1 MKRAVQTI
9 LGLGLA
15 VTVVACGDNRPDGA
29 DPNAAVGTTGAAAAN
44 VDGDFIED
52 QLEDGNREVVLGRLA
67 AERATHPQVKE
78 FGQMMATEHT
88 AAGEELRQLA
98 ARANVRLEAD
108 TDGDDDLRDMNE
120 KLGKLSC
127 REFDLEYMAAMIDE
141 HKEAIDDVEGKV
153 EGAEHA
159 DVKQWAATVLPKLR
173 AHLAQAERIH
183 ETLKQADS
191 R

>member
-15 VTVVACGDNRPDGA
+15 VTVVACGADSRPNDA
-29 DPNAAVGTTGAAAAN
+29 DPNAVGTSGVAAN
-44 VDGDFIED
+44 ADRDFIED

-78 FGQMMATEHT
+78 FGQMMATDHQ
-88 AAGEELRQLA
+88 AVGEALRQLA
-98 ARANVRLEAD
+98 TRANVQLRAD

-120 KLGKLSC
+120 KLSKLSG
-127 REFDLEYMAAMIDE
+127 REFDLEYMATMVGD
-141 HKEAIDDVEGKV
+141 HKALVDDVEDKA
-153 EGAEHA
+153 EGSDHAE
-159 DVKQWAATVLPKLR
+159 VKAWATTALPKMR
-173 AHLAQAERIH
+173 AHLQQAERLH
-183 ETLKQADS
+183 ETLKQADT